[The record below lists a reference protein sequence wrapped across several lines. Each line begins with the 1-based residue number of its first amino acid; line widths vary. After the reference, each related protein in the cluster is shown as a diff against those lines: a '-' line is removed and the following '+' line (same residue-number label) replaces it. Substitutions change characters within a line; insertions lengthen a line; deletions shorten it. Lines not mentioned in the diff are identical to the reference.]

1 MGRVC
6 QAMKPEMAQ
15 REIPS
20 FSDAGAGPVA
30 EEPRQGLLNQF
41 IHAPLF
47 PNFLRTCT
55 GQTAAAPGCCV
66 GLLPQPCNQS

>member
-6 QAMKPEMAQ
+6 QAMKAEMAQ

-30 EEPRQGLLNQF
+30 EECRQGLLNQF
-41 IHAPLF
+41 ICAPLF
-47 PNFLRTCT
+47 SNFL
-55 GQTAAAPGCCV
+55 
-66 GLLPQPCNQS
+66 

>member
-6 QAMKPEMAQ
+6 QAMKAETAQ

-20 FSDAGAGPVA
+20 FSNVGAGPVA

-41 IHAPLF
+41 IHTSLF
-47 PNFLRTCT
+47 PNFL
-55 GQTAAAPGCCV
+55 
-66 GLLPQPCNQS
+66 